1 MKEKIQKVQQ
11 QRPRANSRTLTQ
23 GNIMAETRSRIKPSE
38 KIKEPPMYK
47 VIYLN
52 DNQTTMEFVIE
63 SLVEFF
69 DYTENTAMT
78 ITEDIHEAGSAVVAV
93 LPYEIAE
100 QKGIEVTM
108 FARSQSY
115 PLQIKLE
122 PDTLQ

>member
-1 MKEKIQKVQQ
+1 
-11 QRPRANSRTLTQ
+11 
-23 GNIMAETRSRIKPSE
+23 MAEPRSRIKPSE

>member
-1 MKEKIQKVQQ
+1 
-11 QRPRANSRTLTQ
+11 
-23 GNIMAETRSRIKPSE
+23 MAETRSRIKPSE

-52 DNQTTMEFVIE
+52 DNQTSMEFVIE

-69 DYTENTAMT
+69 DYTETTAMT

>member
-1 MKEKIQKVQQ
+1 
-11 QRPRANSRTLTQ
+11 
-23 GNIMAETRSRIKPSE
+23 MAETRSRIKPSE

-122 PDTLQ
+122 PDILQ

>member
-1 MKEKIQKVQQ
+1 
-11 QRPRANSRTLTQ
+11 
-23 GNIMAETRSRIKPSE
+23 MAETRSRIKPSE

-93 LPYEIAE
+93 LPYGIAE